1 MHRPELCFKH
11 PLAKGLIP
19 FNRTVPVRNM
29 SALILQYSIPC
40 DFVALQRVAMGRQ
53 IMRHFRW
60 IYVRSLVQTRS
71 EQRKRP
77 RFEPARAKFAF
88 NAPLREVRPTLGL

>member
-1 MHRPELCFKH
+1 MERKH
-11 PLAKGLIP
+11 FGIKPH
-19 FNRTVPVRNM
+19 
-29 SALILQYSIPC
+29 SIPC

-60 IYVRSLVQTRS
+60 IYVRSLVHTRAG
-71 EQRKRP
+71 QRKRP

-88 NAPLREVRPTLGL
+88 NAPLREVRRAFGL